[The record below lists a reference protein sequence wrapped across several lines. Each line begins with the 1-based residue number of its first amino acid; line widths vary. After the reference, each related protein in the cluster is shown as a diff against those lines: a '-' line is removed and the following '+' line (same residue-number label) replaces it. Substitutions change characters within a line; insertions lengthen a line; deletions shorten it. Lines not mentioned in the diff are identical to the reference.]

1 VYRLRTLLASQEFL
15 KRMSSASAEEV
26 PGGKGFKEVVRGIQ
40 NMIRDVLG
48 IKLTVEDTE
57 ILVKHSQGKTIDRNP
72 YKERTTSQDSHYS
85 PDDRRSLTSSR
96 LEQSFTVQRGSSSS
110 YLGDGST
117 TATQTTYASTAFSR
131 PFSSF
136 SYQTTTTTSGGS
148 CLTNKLDRMNKAAMK
163 LTAK

>member
-1 VYRLRTLLASQEFL
+1 MASQEFL
-15 KRMSSASAEEV
+15 KRMSNATTEEV
-26 PGGKGFKEVVRGIQ
+26 SGGKGSKEIVRGIQ

-57 ILVKHSQGKTIDRNP
+57 ILVKHSQGRTIDRNP
-72 YKERTTSQDSHYS
+72 YKERATSQDSHYS

-96 LEQSFTVQRGSSSS
+96 LEHSFTVQRGSSSS

-136 SYQTTTTTSGGS
+136 SYQTTTTSGGS

-163 LTAK
+163 LTAKQFLACQA

>member
-1 VYRLRTLLASQEFL
+1 
-15 KRMSSASAEEV
+15 MSSASAEEV

-96 LEQSFTVQRGSSSS
+96 LEQSFTV
-110 YLGDGST
+110 
-117 TATQTTYASTAFSR
+117 
-131 PFSSF
+131 
-136 SYQTTTTTSGGS
+136 
-148 CLTNKLDRMNKAAMK
+148 
-163 LTAK
+163 